1 VLVEYLIPLK
11 HTATTRGEHV
21 FFDIDVKG
29 GEKEWFGPDATVG
42 GPNRLAQS
50 FRVAINAKGGD
61 CWHVYKK
68 SVLII
73 DGKNNNNDGM
83 STGKNN
89 NNDSMLIVI
98 EGKNNNDEGMVTGKN
113 SSDVGRFTVGR
124 QQWKTSRQGRS
135 AAMMAWKDQKRNNEE
150 QP

>member
-1 VLVEYLIPLK
+1 VLV
-11 HTATTRGEHV
+11 
-21 FFDIDVKG
+21 
-29 GEKEWFGPDATVG
+29 
-42 GPNRLAQS
+42 
-50 FRVAINAKGGD
+50 
-61 CWHVYKK
+61 
-68 SVLII
+68 I

-89 NNDSMLIVI
+89 NNDSMLTII
-98 EGKNNNDEGMVTGKN
+98 DGKNNNDEGMVTGKN

-135 AAMMAWKDQKRNNEE
+135 TTMMAWKDHKRNNEE